1 MVAKQEKE
9 ERCEDCIVETMAI
22 VVCKNCI
29 TKRDDIVTKR
39 YYTPSY
45 DKEGICQ
52 G

>member
-9 ERCEDCIVETMAI
+9 EWCEDCIVETMAI

-29 TKRDDIVTKR
+29 TKRDDVVTKR
-39 YYTPSY
+39 YYTPSD